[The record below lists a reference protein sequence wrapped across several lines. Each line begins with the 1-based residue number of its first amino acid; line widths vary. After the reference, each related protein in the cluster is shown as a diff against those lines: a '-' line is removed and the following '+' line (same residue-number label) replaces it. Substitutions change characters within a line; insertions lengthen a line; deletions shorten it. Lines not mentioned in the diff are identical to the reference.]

1 MEDLDATCSRLPL
14 SERELQKAT
23 AVRVLWH
30 VSAISVEG
38 WCGKVRKMVSN
49 MGYIPSCKGT

>member
-1 MEDLDATCSRLPL
+1 MRHAAGFH